1 MGPSQRWG
9 SGWNFSWLSEEA
21 MDVRS
26 WCGRPQQWWGLTEEQ
41 GEPLNLCWSW
51 LCGEKGLLAGPWW
64 PYMRKM

>member
-1 MGPSQRWG
+1 
-9 SGWNFSWLSEEA
+9 